1 MNKND
6 ILNSPIILQAPL
18 TKATCF
24 RSLFFLEVNEFGLSF
39 EYQPNPQIISLP
51 EQWCGLL
58 LLDKYGFSIKS
69 GQARC
74 HPVNPLVFSK
84 LLVFADASHD
94 TEVEP
99 EHEPI
104 RETIPMLEHPQALL
118 TQRSAEYWFIDM
130 IMNNTESFN
139 KLANLLRRT
148 EHYWLVRFLLNK
160 SASGDNLHVLGQH
173 YGVSDSHFRRLCK
186 QALGHSTKTE
196 LRLWRVAR
204 ALLETTDRENNFTEI
219 AVRHGYA
226 SSSHFSNDVKELLG
240 ISPRALSDILRLVK
254 K

>member
-1 MNKND
+1 MN
-6 ILNSPIILQAPL
+6 
-18 TKATCF
+18 
-24 RSLFFLEVNEFGLSF
+24 F
-39 EYQPNPQIISLP
+39 ECQPNPQTISLP
-51 EQWCGLL
+51 EQWEGLL
-58 LLDKYGFSIKS
+58 LLDKYGFSVKS
-69 GQARC
+69 GQGRG
-74 HPVNPLVFSK
+74 HLVNPLVFSK
-84 LLVFADASHD
+84 LLAFADVSHD
-94 TEVEP
+94 SEVEP
-99 EHEPI
+99 EHDPI
-104 RETIPMLEHPQALL
+104 LETIPMNQHPQALL
-118 TQRSAEYWFIDM
+118 TQKSAEYWFIGM
-130 IMNNTESFN
+130 IMNDAKNFN

-160 SASGDNLHVLGQH
+160 SGSGDNLHALGQH

-204 ALLETTDRENNFTEI
+204 ALLETTDRKNNFTEI

-240 ISPRALSDILRLVK
+240 ISPRALSDILKLVK